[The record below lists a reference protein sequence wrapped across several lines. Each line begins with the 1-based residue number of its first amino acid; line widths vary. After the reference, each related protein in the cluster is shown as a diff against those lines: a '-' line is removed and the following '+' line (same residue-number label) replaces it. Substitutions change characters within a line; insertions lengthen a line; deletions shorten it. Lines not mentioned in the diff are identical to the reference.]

1 MATINHLL
9 TFHRLV
15 RPFEFKHTK
24 AAPPHDGGAGGV
36 DCMIAFV
43 LPVAIADEEIEDRKA
58 LLGLTRDHH
67 RALLAALPHAESI
80 VEDVVDRFFSSQM
93 SIPAIAEIIE
103 NNDSLDNLKR
113 VTRSYVLGFFGGC
126 YNRAYM
132 NARLRIGRIHGAV
145 GVPVRLYVSALH
157 KMETLLAEELRQLMD
172 NKLMLEGGLHK
183 LVMLDIQ
190 LAIDSFI
197 DTARATELQGERQG
211 KDVERVVEMTVAER
225 TAEIERLAQTDHL
238 TNLWNRRAFVTQL
251 DLLLKKAER
260 DGSPL
265 SLAFIDLDDFKSVN
279 DAHGHQEGGDRILE
293 LIGQVLNSQMS
304 PEQMGG
310 FRYGGDEFCL
320 LLPGLQADA
329 ARARCTI

>member
-1 MATINHLL
+1 M
-9 TFHRLV
+9 
-15 RPFEFKHTK
+15 
-24 AAPPHDGGAGGV
+24 
-36 DCMIAFV
+36 
-43 LPVAIADEEIEDRKA
+43 
-58 LLGLTRDHH
+58 GLTRAHQE
-67 RALLAALPHAESI
+67 ALRVAQPYAETI
-80 VEDVVDRFFSSQM
+80 VDEVVERFFDSQM
-93 SIPAIAEIIE
+93 SVPVIAEIIE
-103 NNDSLDNLKR
+103 NNNSLENLKR

-157 KMETLLAEELRQLMD
+157 KMETLLAGELRKQPQSEL
-172 NKLMLEGGLHK
+172 LLEGLHK

-197 DTARATELQGERQG
+197 DHARAGTSQDAAQGP
-211 KDVERVVEMTVAER
+211 DVARVVEMTVAER

-251 DLLLKKAER
+251 EQLLKEAAR
-260 DGSPL
+260 TGGIL

-279 DAHGHQEGGDRILE
+279 DAHGHQEGDRILE
-293 LIGQVLNSQMS
+293 LIGQVLNSRMT
-304 PEQMGG
+304 PEQMG

-320 LLPGLQADA
+320 LLPGLDAGA
-329 ARARCTI
+329 ARAEVLRLTEALRAALHRENHHRVGFSFGISTAEPGAYPDACGLLAAADRAMYEEKGVQGSQLCS